1 MINYNPFSLEGKT
14 ILVTG
19 ASSGIGRATA
29 IECSKMGATVVLT
42 ARNEERLN
50 ETLSMM
56 EGEGHSII
64 PADLTEEEQIMELV
78 MAVPQLDGL
87 VFSTGMLDIKPIKF
101 YSSKATNRICNT
113 NVFSA
118 IYLVRDLL
126 KKHKINSK
134 ASLVFIS
141 SIAAKIVPSKGN
153 GLYSVTKT
161 ALEAFMRQ
169 CAIELAEYGIRAN
182 AIEPGMVDTNMLR
195 VVADVVSES
204 LELRREAD
212 EQRYLC
218 KRYGRPEEIAWMAIY
233 LLSDAAAFVN
243 GSTMVIDGGR
253 NLVHE

>member
-1 MINYNPFSLEGKT
+1 MNYNPFTLEGKT

-29 IECSKMGATVVLT
+29 VECSKMGATVVLT

-64 PADLTEEEQIMELV
+64 PADLADEEQIMTL
-78 MAVPQLDGL
+78 AKDVPQLDGL
-87 VFSTGMLDIKPIKF
+87 VFSTGMLDLKAIKF
-101 YSSKATNRICNT
+101 YSSKTTNKMCGT
-113 NVFSA
+113 SLFSA
-118 IYLVRDLL
+118 IYLIRDLL
-126 KKHKINSK
+126 KKRKINNG

-141 SIAAKIVPSKGN
+141 SIAAKLSPSKGN
-153 GLYSVTKT
+153 GLYSVSK
-161 ALEAFMRQ
+161 AGLEAFMRQ
-169 CAIELAEYGIRAN
+169 CAIELADYRIRAN
-182 AIEPGMVDTNMLR
+182 AVEPGMVDTDLLKGM
-195 VVADVVSES
+195 VADMPEIRK
-204 LELRREAD
+204 ED

-233 LLSDAAAFVN
+233 LLSDAAEFVN
-243 GSTMVIDGGR
+243 GATMVIDGGR

>member
-56 EGEGHSII
+56 EGEGHTVI

-141 SIAAKIVPSKGN
+141 SIASNLAPSKGN
-153 GLYSVTKT
+153 GLYSVTKA
-161 ALEAFMRQ
+161 ALEAFVHQ
-169 CAIELAEYGIRAN
+169 CAVELTDIKIRAN

-204 LELRREAD
+204 PEIREAD

-243 GSTMVIDGGR
+243 GATMVIDGGR